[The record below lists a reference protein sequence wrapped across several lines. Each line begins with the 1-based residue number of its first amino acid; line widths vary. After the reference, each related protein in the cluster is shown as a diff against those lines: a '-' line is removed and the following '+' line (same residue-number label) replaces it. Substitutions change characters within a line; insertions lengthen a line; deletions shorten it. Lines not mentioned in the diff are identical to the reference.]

1 MGSRWDFDD
10 GTIGTVTHPNKSFD
24 AAGTKQVKLVSVSQ
38 FGCLDSVVHSI
49 IIKPSPL
56 VDFSFDKTCDVD
68 PVNFENLTQEPSG
81 SVVIYTWDFGD
92 GGISSQKNPQHKYD
106 VLGVSTVKLLAQSN
120 NGCSQSLSKDVLIQ
134 VQPNA
139 DFDVGDVCSGDAT
152 QFINKTRISAGEV
165 RYKWYFGDGDSSD
178 FNSPTKEYV
187 VNTTTI
193 YVIKLVAQ
201 AVGGCEDVIAK
212 NVTIHEKPE
221 CGFTF
226 TQSKED
232 RRTFKFIPNNT
243 SYGDNAYT
251 WVFKGSGR
259 SNEVSPE
266 HTFHYFD
273 DRYNI
278 ILDITGDNG
287 CTCYDSTTIITTSWP
302 LSVSNVDLQN
312 DIEVFPN
319 PTSGAVH
326 IRSLTSTLSKAEIYI
341 YAADGRRVAEFKEKV
356 LSGNITTLDL
366 SHLASGFYQLEL
378 WTDGRKMVNRLVLT
392 N

>member
-1 MGSRWDFDD
+1 VR
-10 GTIGTVTHPNKSFD
+10 
-24 AAGTKQVKLVSVSQ
+24 
-38 FGCLDSVVHSI
+38 
-49 IIKPSPL
+49 
-56 VDFSFDKTCDVD
+56 
-68 PVNFENLTQEPSG
+68 
-81 SVVIYTWDFGD
+81 
-92 GGISSQKNPQHKYD
+92 
-106 VLGVSTVKLLAQSN
+106 
-120 NGCSQSLSKDVLIQ
+120 IQ

-165 RYKWYFGDGDSSD
+165 QYKWYFGDGDSSD
-178 FNSPTKEYV
+178 FNSPIKEYV

-193 YVIKLVAQ
+193 FVIKLVAQ
-201 AVGGCEDVIAK
+201 AVGGCEDIIAK

-232 RRTFKFIPNNT
+232 RRNFKFIPNNT
-243 SYGDNAYT
+243 SYGDKAYT

-266 HTFHYFD
+266 HTFDYFD
-273 DRYNI
+273 DTYNV

-287 CTCYDSTTIITTSWP
+287 CTCYDSITIVTTSWP
-302 LSVSNVDLQN
+302 LSISYTDIQN
-312 DIEVFPN
+312 AIEVYPN
-319 PTSGAVH
+319 PTSGIIN
-326 IRSLTSTLSKAEIYI
+326 IRALTSAFSQAEIYI
-341 YAADGRRVAEFKEKV
+341 YAADGRCVAEFNEMAI
-356 LSGNITTLDL
+356 SRNITTLDL

-378 WTDGRKMVNRLVLT
+378 LTDGHKMVNRLVLT